1 MSDPSAPWF
10 RLIVV
15 DACRLHVL
23 RKFPTRSPPLYA
35 LVRVLF
41 ELGWREKEGTEKEGT
56 EKEGTEKEGTE
67 KEGTEKE
74 GTEKE
79 GTGAEGEG
87 GRECEKV
94 GAVRG
99 RRA

>member
-15 DACRLHVL
+15 DTCRLHVL

-41 ELGWREKEGTEKEGT
+41 ELGWKEREGTEKEGT
-56 EKEGTEKEGTE
+56 E
-67 KEGTEKE
+67 
-74 GTEKE
+74 
-79 GTGAEGEG
+79 AEGEG
-87 GRECEKV
+87 RRECERV